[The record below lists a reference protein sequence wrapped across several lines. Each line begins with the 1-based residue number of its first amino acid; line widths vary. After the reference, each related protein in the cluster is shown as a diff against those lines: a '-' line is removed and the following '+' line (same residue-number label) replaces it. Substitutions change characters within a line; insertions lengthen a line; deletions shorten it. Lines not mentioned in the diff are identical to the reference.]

1 MELKKEHVESI
12 KKAKEESGKTYDQLA
27 DELNMSKSQA
37 QRYFTGNVKSAP
49 SSVWRDICDSV
60 GLDPQQIGIQSHQE
74 NQDSTMIDFILPAL
88 EKRHRDEIDRLTE
101 FHRNTVKA
109 LENQIA
115 YKNRWIRVL
124 TALSL
129 FLALFV
135 IITLFLDIMNPDIGW
150 FREMISQIQY
160 FGDTV

>member
-49 SSVWRDICDSV
+49 SSVWRDVCASV
-60 GLDPQQIGIQSHQE
+60 DLDPKAIGIQDHPE
-74 NQDSTMIDFILPAL
+74 GTESTLIDIILPAL
-88 EKRHRDEIDRLTE
+88 EQRHRNEIDRLTA
-101 FHRNTVKA
+101 FHQNTVKA
-109 LENQIA
+109 LEKQLA
-115 YKNRWIRVL
+115 YKNRWIRMLTVL
-124 TALSL
+124 CLIL
-129 FLALFV
+129 IFII

-150 FREMISQIQY
+150 FREMLS
-160 FGDTV
+160 GK